1 MGGGQETPE
10 GSTWLGGWCLL
21 QTRRGVTCWDWPEG
35 EKGGLVAEGRILG
48 SWGQAG
54 GLGGGAL
61 CWGLFSPRCPVTLG
75 KSRPLSGLSL
85 YEMQGLRRVFCLPF
99 CKLFETGAAGLLVS

>member
-10 GSTWLGGWCLL
+10 GSTWLGGVVSSPDGKRC
-21 QTRRGVTCWDWPEG
+21 TCWDWPEG

-61 CWGLFSPRCPVTLG
+61 FWGLFSPHRPVTLG
-75 KSRPLSGLSL
+75 KSRPLSGLRL
-85 YEMQGLRRVFCLPF
+85 YEMKSLRRVFCLPF